1 MYIDLVEQIPDN
13 DKRTLVNYIDK
24 YGVKKSHFM
33 GTSAFLQTWSHSK
46 QKLYQLLGGK
56 LIHSFSIEYNK
67 SEREINADIENLAST
82 HKFGYQYRRFINSL
96 CAEDRI
102 IDSKECFDLEDL
114 SYASALRD
122 TVSMGFKIKAPGKNK
137 LLQISKGMKPIRA
150 MQKVLDYFDATKELR
165 DLFEDFRIKHSLIF
179 NDAKIKSKAFISIHP
194 LDFLTMSDNNSHW
207 QSCMN
212 WRDFGCYKLGTLE
225 MMNSNMVFCCY
236 LCADSPFVFDQEN
249 EEQGTWNNKRWR
261 NLFYVTK
268 DIAVAG
274 KGYPF
279 RNEDFD
285 GLFLNEIKRLA
296 KENCGWSYT
305 FGPEYYNDM
314 KHINSEFCFDR
325 ARDFIRTNQT
335 TKHNIILD
343 SNIMYNDF
351 VADHQTK
358 HICYRNKV
366 KKTKVLQVSG
376 KAQCLCCGDSL
387 VDRQDDPDGYN
398 DRFHNTET
406 VLCESCSEDFY
417 CEYCQHYNFTGKHYR
432 LTRKSYNKEHNY
444 QMCAECATKY
454 LFVCPCCGEA
464 YMPKGGST
472 YTFKETLGFY
482 VLPDLNLSGV
492 YTSGNYD
499 GWNWHDDYRTIKRYR
514 DGEPVDQSELNPLN
528 IACCRN
534 CIPKVRE
541 ELGMKRATIRFG
553 TLTYYTPV
561 EVYYTNNEEAFIK
574 YGKQK
579 NIPEEKFDSGEI
591 KSFIV

>member
-1 MYIDLVEQIPDN
+1 MYIDLIEQIPDN
-13 DKRTLVNYIDK
+13 DKATLVNYIDK
-24 YGVKKSHFM
+24 YGVRKDYFI
-33 GTSAFLQTWSHSK
+33 GTSDFLQTWSHSK
-46 QKLYQLLGGK
+46 QKLYKLLGGK

-67 SEREINADIENLAST
+67 SKREINADIENLEGS
-82 HKFGYQYRRFINSL
+82 HEFGRKYRSFINSL
-96 CAEDRI
+96 CLDKKI
-102 IDSKECFDLEDL
+102 ISSRDCYLLEDL
-114 SYASALRD
+114 TYASTLTD
-122 TVSMGFKIKAPGKNK
+122 TISVGFKIKIPEKKK

-150 MQKVLDYFDATKELR
+150 IQKVLDYFDVTKELR

-179 NDAKIKSKAFISIHP
+179 NDARIKSKAFISIHP

-236 LCADSPFVFDQEN
+236 LCSDSPFIFDQEN
-249 EEQGTWNNKRWR
+249 KEQGTWNNKRWR

-279 RNEDFD
+279 RSEDFD
-285 GLFLNEIKRLA
+285 NLFLNEIKKLA

-314 KHINSEFCFDR
+314 KYINSEFCFDR
-325 ARDFIRTNQT
+325 ARNFIRTNQT

-387 VDRQDDPDGYN
+387 VDRTTESDSYN
-398 DRFHNTET
+398 DRFCNTEN
-406 VLCESCSEDFY
+406 VVCNSCSKNFY
-417 CEYCQHYNFTGKHYR
+417 CDCCGHYNFTDKHYN
-432 LTRKSYNKEHNY
+432 LTRKSYNKEHYNY
-444 QMCAECATKY
+444 KVCVDCATER
-454 LFVCPCCGEA
+454 LFICPCCGEV
-464 YMPKGGST
+464 YVPNPVD
-472 YTFKETLGFY
+472 TLGFY
-482 VLPDLNLSGV
+482 VLPDLDLSNTYFNKEG
-492 YTSGNYD
+492 YGGWRWLDNYC
-499 GWNWHDDYRTIKRYR
+499 TIKKYR
-514 DGEPVDQSELNPLN
+514 NGEYVDKEELKPLN
-528 IACCRN
+528 ISCCRN
-534 CIPKVRE
+534 CIPKVRK
-541 ELGMKRATIRFG
+541 ELGMKKDTKKIGFCTLGEIYWTNDEKAFTI
-553 TLTYYTPV
+553 Y
-561 EVYYTNNEEAFIK
+561 A
-574 YGKQK
+574 KQE
-579 NIPEEKFDSGEI
+579 NISEEKFDSGEI
-591 KSFIV
+591 KSLVV